1 MRVDTFVKGKL
12 VIFNDIIDKIGYV
25 YNFICINNERYNI
38 NYEMM
43 FIGEF

>member
-12 VIFNDIIDKIGYV
+12 IFNDIIDKIGYV
-25 YNFICINNERYNI
+25 YNFIYINNERYNI